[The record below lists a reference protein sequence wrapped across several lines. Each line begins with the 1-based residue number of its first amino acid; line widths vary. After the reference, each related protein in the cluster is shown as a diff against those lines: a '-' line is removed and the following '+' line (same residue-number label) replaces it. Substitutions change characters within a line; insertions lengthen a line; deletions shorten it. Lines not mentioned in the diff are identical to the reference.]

1 MPRIVICKT
10 CQPAPD
16 ADPDPKTDF
25 VDADGF
31 VRQLGTALD
40 QAELPET
47 FEITQVDCMGS
58 CSDPTSVALQGT
70 GRASYLFAGLSAH
83 RDIDDIIATCREYLN
98 APDGWMEDA
107 RGCGRLRFCLK
118 ARIPAL

>member
-16 ADPDPKTDF
+16 ADPAQKADF
-25 VDADGF
+25 VTADGF
-31 VRQLGTALD
+31 TRRLGKALD
-40 QAELPET
+40 QAELSET

-58 CSDPTSVALQGT
+58 CSEPTSVALQGN
-70 GRASYLFAGLSAH
+70 GRASYLFAGLSARH
-83 RDIDDIIATCREYLN
+83 DIDDIIATCRAYLR
-98 APDGWMEDA
+98 APDGWIEDA
-107 RGCGRLRFCLK
+107 RDCGRLRFCLK